1 MDESNIKITV
11 KFTTRSM
18 PITVSHDST
27 VQSLKTLL
35 LPLTSI
41 LPRGQTLIFKGR
53 ILENDKS
60 LRESGIVNGARIML
74 VGSKGLHQGDGP
86 KMGEAPSRIISRKT
100 NVVNEK
106 KEFKADKSRTERWK
120 ATNIVALAEC
130 NLKDIPDE
138 VWPCAPFIRI
148 LDISHNFIQHVP
160 DRIDCLTG
168 LRKLSLDGNGLS
180 DESINWRGLTS
191 LKLLQVLSL
200 SQNCLNTV
208 PSTLGLL
215 TSLQQLHV
223 ANNKLTA
230 LPIEIGNLTELEVL
244 KVNNNRISS
253 IPSNIGN
260 CTSLIE
266 VDFSSNH
273 LSELPEGFCSLHNL
287 KVPTFFL
294 VVLVAFYSLSSD
306 CHIKALHLSNNAMT
320 SLPNSLFRMCAQ
332 LSTLDLHNTEIT
344 MDTLRQCEGWEDFDE
359 RRRAKHQ
366 KQIDFRVMNSAEFD
380 EGLSHENFFGSNGN
394 LLILLPGYFQFD
406 NLHCM
411 GSRMRVLTGAVD
423 RENNILIGS
432 KTIPEEYRYHYYPHY
447 THMPQQYL
455 SDDGMEAILLLPL
468 SFARSTTFMSIRS
481 LCRENI
487 LLKSKQLP
495 HEMLIHLPQT
505 VQLISLCFMT
515 LGGTGSAMENRGNA
529 RHTRPVAIAVEV
541 DISSNLLSE
550 LPDEVCSLHNLKA
563 LYLSN
568 YAMKS
573 LPNSL
578 FRMCAQLSTL
588 DLHNTEITID
598 TVRQCEGWEDFD
610 ERRSAKHQKQIDF
623 RFMNSAEFD
632 EGGYTPFEQLH
643 HTGSKIW
650 GKILKF
656 PDKFAS
662 DFCYFSKLISSI
674 LSSIGNRTSLIEV
687 DLSSNHL
694 SELSDEFCSLHNLK
708 ALHISNNAM
717 KSLPNSLFTM
727 CAQLSTLAVHNTEI
741 TTDTLLQC
749 EGWEDFEERRH
760 AECQRRREE
769 HFNSAEFDELAD
781 TIFSDFFRN
790 RDGCSAS

>member
-148 LDISHNFIQHVP
+148 LDISHNFIQYVP

-180 DESINWRGLTS
+180 DESINWQGLTS

-266 VDFSSNH
+266 VDLSSNH

-287 KVPTFFL
+287 
-294 VVLVAFYSLSSD
+294 
-306 CHIKALHLSNNAMT
+306 KALHLSNNAMT
-320 SLPNSLFRMCAQ
+320 SLPNSLFRMCTQ

-380 EGLSHENFFGSNGN
+380 EG
-394 LLILLPGYFQFD
+394 
-406 NLHCM
+406 
-411 GSRMRVLTGAVD
+411 A
-423 RENNILIGS
+423 
-432 KTIPEEYRYHYYPHY
+432 
-447 THMPQQYL
+447 
-455 SDDGMEAILLLPL
+455 
-468 SFARSTTFMSIRS
+468 
-481 LCRENI
+481 
-487 LLKSKQLP
+487 
-495 HEMLIHLPQT
+495 
-505 VQLISLCFMT
+505 
-515 LGGTGSAMENRGNA
+515 
-529 RHTRPVAIAVEV
+529 
-541 DISSNLLSE
+541 
-550 LPDEVCSLHNLKA
+550 
-563 LYLSN
+563 
-568 YAMKS
+568 
-573 LPNSL
+573 
-578 FRMCAQLSTL
+578 
-588 DLHNTEITID
+588 
-598 TVRQCEGWEDFD
+598 
-610 ERRSAKHQKQIDF
+610 
-623 RFMNSAEFD
+623 
-632 EGGYTPFEQLH
+632 
-643 HTGSKIW
+643 
-650 GKILKF
+650 
-656 PDKFAS
+656 DK
-662 DFCYFSKLISSI
+662 
-674 LSSIGNRTSLIEV
+674 N
-687 DLSSNHL
+687 
-694 SELSDEFCSLHNLK
+694 
-708 ALHISNNAM
+708 
-717 KSLPNSLFTM
+717 
-727 CAQLSTLAVHNTEI
+727 
-741 TTDTLLQC
+741 
-749 EGWEDFEERRH
+749 
-760 AECQRRREE
+760 
-769 HFNSAEFDELAD
+769 
-781 TIFSDFFRN
+781 
-790 RDGCSAS
+790 

>member
-180 DESINWRGLTS
+180 DESINWQGLTS

-200 SQNCLNTV
+200 SQNWLVFDIHLCMLVRCEMWDTFFIPKVLYAWNCSFSVYVCIMLFRINYHKLHLFCSLNTV

-244 KVNNNRISS
+244 KVNNNRISF

-266 VDFSSNH
+266 VDLSSNH
-273 LSELPEGFCSLHNL
+273 LSELPEGFCGLHNL

-294 VVLVAFYSLSSD
+294 VVLVAFYSVSSD
-306 CHIKALHLSNNAMT
+306 CHTKALHLSNNAMT

-380 EGLSHENFFGSNGN
+380 EG
-394 LLILLPGYFQFD
+394 
-406 NLHCM
+406 
-411 GSRMRVLTGAVD
+411 A
-423 RENNILIGS
+423 
-432 KTIPEEYRYHYYPHY
+432 
-447 THMPQQYL
+447 
-455 SDDGMEAILLLPL
+455 
-468 SFARSTTFMSIRS
+468 
-481 LCRENI
+481 
-487 LLKSKQLP
+487 
-495 HEMLIHLPQT
+495 
-505 VQLISLCFMT
+505 
-515 LGGTGSAMENRGNA
+515 
-529 RHTRPVAIAVEV
+529 
-541 DISSNLLSE
+541 
-550 LPDEVCSLHNLKA
+550 
-563 LYLSN
+563 
-568 YAMKS
+568 
-573 LPNSL
+573 
-578 FRMCAQLSTL
+578 
-588 DLHNTEITID
+588 
-598 TVRQCEGWEDFD
+598 
-610 ERRSAKHQKQIDF
+610 
-623 RFMNSAEFD
+623 
-632 EGGYTPFEQLH
+632 
-643 HTGSKIW
+643 
-650 GKILKF
+650 
-656 PDKFAS
+656 DK
-662 DFCYFSKLISSI
+662 
-674 LSSIGNRTSLIEV
+674 N
-687 DLSSNHL
+687 
-694 SELSDEFCSLHNLK
+694 
-708 ALHISNNAM
+708 
-717 KSLPNSLFTM
+717 
-727 CAQLSTLAVHNTEI
+727 
-741 TTDTLLQC
+741 
-749 EGWEDFEERRH
+749 
-760 AECQRRREE
+760 
-769 HFNSAEFDELAD
+769 
-781 TIFSDFFRN
+781 
-790 RDGCSAS
+790 

>member
-53 ILENDKS
+53 ILENDES

-130 NLKDIPDE
+130 NLKVIPDE

-200 SQNCLNTV
+200 SQNWLVVDIHLCMLVRCEMWDTFFIPKVFLSTV

-266 VDFSSNH
+266 VDLSSNH

-294 VVLVAFYSLSSD
+294 VELVAFYSLSSD
-306 CHIKALHLSNNAMT
+306 CYIKSNSSIKRLTNCCALAVYSSGGMRQALRSK
-320 SLPNSLFRMCAQ
+320 RMCTQ

-359 RRRAKHQ
+359 RRPAKHQ

-380 EGLSHENFFGSNGN
+380 EG
-394 LLILLPGYFQFD
+394 
-406 NLHCM
+406 
-411 GSRMRVLTGAVD
+411 A
-423 RENNILIGS
+423 
-432 KTIPEEYRYHYYPHY
+432 
-447 THMPQQYL
+447 
-455 SDDGMEAILLLPL
+455 
-468 SFARSTTFMSIRS
+468 
-481 LCRENI
+481 
-487 LLKSKQLP
+487 
-495 HEMLIHLPQT
+495 
-505 VQLISLCFMT
+505 
-515 LGGTGSAMENRGNA
+515 
-529 RHTRPVAIAVEV
+529 
-541 DISSNLLSE
+541 
-550 LPDEVCSLHNLKA
+550 
-563 LYLSN
+563 
-568 YAMKS
+568 
-573 LPNSL
+573 
-578 FRMCAQLSTL
+578 
-588 DLHNTEITID
+588 
-598 TVRQCEGWEDFD
+598 
-610 ERRSAKHQKQIDF
+610 
-623 RFMNSAEFD
+623 
-632 EGGYTPFEQLH
+632 
-643 HTGSKIW
+643 
-650 GKILKF
+650 
-656 PDKFAS
+656 DK
-662 DFCYFSKLISSI
+662 
-674 LSSIGNRTSLIEV
+674 N
-687 DLSSNHL
+687 
-694 SELSDEFCSLHNLK
+694 
-708 ALHISNNAM
+708 
-717 KSLPNSLFTM
+717 
-727 CAQLSTLAVHNTEI
+727 
-741 TTDTLLQC
+741 
-749 EGWEDFEERRH
+749 
-760 AECQRRREE
+760 
-769 HFNSAEFDELAD
+769 
-781 TIFSDFFRN
+781 
-790 RDGCSAS
+790 